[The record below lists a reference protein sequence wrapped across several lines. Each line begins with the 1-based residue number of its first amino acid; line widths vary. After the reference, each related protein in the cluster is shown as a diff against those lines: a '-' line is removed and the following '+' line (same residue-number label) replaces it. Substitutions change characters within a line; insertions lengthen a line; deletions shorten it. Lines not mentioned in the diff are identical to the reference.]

1 MQTAGEL
8 RQRYQLSCPGLP
20 LAVYLEVAA
29 HLRQVN
35 GLKAGLMTPR
45 PSLAFDY
52 HRSQVGGLWIEY
64 PENAEESDRQQADR
78 ILAYYSDRFG
88 PWQEDDTPPMESDL
102 Q

>member
-1 MQTAGEL
+1 MQTAKET

-20 LAVYLEVAA
+20 LAVYREVAA

-35 GLKAGLMTPR
+35 GLKADLFAPG

-52 HRSQVGGLWIEY
+52 HGSQVGGLWIEY
-64 PENAEESDRQQADR
+64 PEDASESDRLLVDR

-88 PWQEDDTPPMESDL
+88 PWQEDDTPINDGER
-102 Q
+102 